1 MLFNNKKVFRLS
13 IFLAKPS
20 IMLVQFHC
28 SLYLIQAIDT
38 DILAAK

>member
-1 MLFNNKKVFRLS
+1 MLFDNKKVFRLR

-20 IMLVQFHC
+20 IILVV

-38 DILAAK
+38 DILAAQ